1 MTYYVDPT
9 TYRPIELDNYGS
21 SPKDLTRLVFHV
33 YQQQPIKANARLLG
47 LHTSAGTIVDHNPA
61 GFFRHIPPL
70 LFW

>member
-1 MTYYVDPT
+1 
-9 TYRPIELDNYGS
+9 
-21 SPKDLTRLVFHV
+21 VFHV